1 MFKSD
6 KICIVNVFL
15 LSLVGVLSSLPALGQ
30 HHMVTTQLTKCA
42 LTLLVEFPDDSVQV
56 GVLERNMT
64 ASHRH
69 FGAERKDFSDT

>member
-1 MFKSD
+1 MF
-6 KICIVNVFL
+6 FGTFWA
-15 LSLVGVLSSLPALGQ
+15 LVTVLISAMCSESTHLR
-30 HHMVTTQLTKCA
+30 A

-69 FGAERKDFSDT
+69 FGTERLYVPDT